1 MGRICLQNN
10 IQFEIFFRK
19 IHYKPI
25 KKAMGNLV
33 LGKTWFPATYFMF
46 SSNRH
51 LLNENI
57 ELVVVSYDGS

>member
-1 MGRICLQNN
+1 M
-10 IQFEIFFRK
+10 
-19 IHYKPI
+19 HYKPI

-33 LGKTWFPATYFMF
+33 LGKTWFPNAYFMF

-57 ELVVVSYDGS
+57 ELVVVSYEGS